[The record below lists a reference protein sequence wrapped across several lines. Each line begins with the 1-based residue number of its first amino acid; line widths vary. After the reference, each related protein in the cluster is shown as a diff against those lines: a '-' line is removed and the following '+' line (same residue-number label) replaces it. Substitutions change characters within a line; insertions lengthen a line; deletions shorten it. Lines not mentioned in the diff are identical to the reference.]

1 MAARISGAPRWL
13 LILLGIAV
21 CATGSAFIV
30 AYFIL
35 LFLDRDALR
44 SERFT
49 LSKMAIE
56 KSVTGDSLKGFTA
69 LYPGDPKAISAPAD
83 NVEPDELEPPQ

>member
-1 MAARISGAPRWL
+1 MA
-13 LILLGIAV
+13 LLGFAVGGTGIA
-21 CATGSAFIV
+21 FLV

-35 LFLDRDALR
+35 LFIDRDALR

-56 KSVTGDSLKGFTA
+56 KSVTGDSLRGFTA
-69 LYPGDPKAISAPAD
+69 LEVTDQKVLSVPAVIIPEQAD
-83 NVEPDELEPPQ
+83 QQ